1 MNSSPL
7 ISALKGETPS
17 RLPIWLMRQ
26 AGRYLPEYLKISSQ
40 RTFLEMCHTPELAV
54 EISLQPIKRFD
65 LDAAILFSD
74 ILTPLIPMGIQ
85 LDYLKGLGPVI
96 ANPIRNANDINQL
109 KKVSSAA
116 QLGYIHDAIKILKRE
131 LPAQIPL
138 LGFCG
143 SPFTLATYMI
153 EGGSS
158 KSYHQTMK
166 FLGQYPN
173 EAEILFNFITE
184 HIIEYLFY
192 KADCGVD
199 AVQVFE
205 STGGALSRFH
215 FDKYAYPYLKKVFS
229 ALKSRGIQNILYIL
243 NGSHLQDIYSG
254 LGCQVASLDW
264 RIDLAKFRTEN
275 ASLVTQGNLNPSTLF
290 GGPKAVRE
298 EVSYLLENLARTGCH
313 GHIFNLGH
321 GILPE
326 TPIDSVEAFIE
337 TVHNFAIK

>member
-1 MNSSPL
+1 MM
-7 ISALKGETPS
+7 SALKGEIPH
-17 RLPIWLMRQ
+17 RLPLWLMRQ

-96 ANPIRNANDINQL
+96 ANPIRNANDVRNL
-109 KKVSSAA
+109 KKVSSAS
-116 QLGYIHDAIKILKRE
+116 QLGYIREAISILKRE
-131 LPAQIPL
+131 LPSHIPL

-143 SPFTLATYMI
+143 SPFTLAAYMI

-158 KSYHQTMK
+158 KTYAQTMK
-166 FLGQYPN
+166 FFSQYPG
-173 EAEILFNFITE
+173 EAEQLLNFITE
-184 HIIEYLFY
+184 HVIEYLFY
-192 KADCGVD
+192 KAECGVD

-215 FDKYAYPYLKKVFS
+215 FERYANPYLKKVFS
-229 ALKSRGIQNILYIL
+229 ALNEKRIPNILYIL
-243 NGSHLQDIYSG
+243 NGSHLQDIYASS
-254 LGCQVASLDW
+254 GCQVASLDW
-264 RIDLAKFRTEN
+264 RIDLAKFRKDYPK
-275 ASLVTQGNLNPSTLF
+275 LITQGNLNPSTLF
-290 GGPKAVRE
+290 GGPKAVKE
-298 EVSYLLENLARTGCH
+298 EVSFLLEKLATTGCH

-326 TPIDSVEAFIE
+326 TPIDSVETFIE
-337 TVHNFAIK
+337 TVHSFPVR